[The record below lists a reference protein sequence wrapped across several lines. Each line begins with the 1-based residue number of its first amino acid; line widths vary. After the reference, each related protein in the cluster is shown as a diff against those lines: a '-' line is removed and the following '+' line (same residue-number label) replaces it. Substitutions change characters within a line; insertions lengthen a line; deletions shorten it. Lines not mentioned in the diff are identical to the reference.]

1 MAAKEKFKGRICGI
15 SLLASIVLLLATWNA
30 DAAQTGPVGESDAV
44 VPHEHDHSDGWIS
57 WEEAIE
63 AGKIEIIYASAIVR
77 QNVKVY
83 FTQDMDG
90 LARLDVDAAVTDFQ
104 LCLNGYNYSIS
115 SDGSYFIKKGTG
127 EVANIGVYNCK
138 TTGKISK
145 SEDTTGSAYLFDFD
159 NGSAFTMSGVRVEA
173 VTNRSGELISSEGG
187 DVNITNCSLVSSPIG
202 SNGTKTATIVYVTK
216 NTDTENLN
224 KVTITNSYLFNYSS
238 TIYCSGELEIKGS
251 SIGTVDS
258 YANAL
263 SAANIVKVE
272 DSKIGGTVRVTGAK
286 TVFDNVTITNAS
298 PYAYEVVNAQP
309 TVDNA
314 EYSFKDCVITGANGS
329 NQAGIRGCSHNYSN
343 TKFNLDNVV
352 IENCK
357 YDFYSIISGKTFG
370 LDITNIPDGENYILG
385 SNYDTDDSGP
395 IFTCSENFVDRLI
408 LANEPGYGLK
418 AEEDGDGYNVSY
430 IALRV
435 IKQPTSDNP
444 SVEVVNSDKAHFEW
458 YPGTVMSL
466 IVAAADVEGQS
477 IMGSS
482 STTIKSVYNA
492 DTGYWSPGAYSADES
507 DDFYYPKFKVLA
519 GDEVIL
525 LFDKSLSQ
533 KSMYFGDFYQ
543 SISGES
549 ARFVVESEMTKA
561 LNIYGDNPNVK
572 IMVIR
577 RDLGEKLEDQNTKTL
592 TGAPAGTYICKIT
605 WDDGTVCYSDA
616 VTVEDSYTIE
626 QSTVANGSFEVKGS
640 AVAGETVTV
649 VTTPDAGYSLEAI
662 IVTDANG
669 NEIAVDVLDGNGEF
683 TMPATNVTIKV
694 TFKLDIIDN
703 PDDPGN
709 SDNPGNTEEPD
720 GESGDIKVENSENND
735 FKAEIDDVEDVIG
748 NVTVTEEEQQLIDG
762 GENMTIILELNNIG
776 VNADSKEKEEILKE
790 IDDMKLG
797 TFVNIELIKKIGNY
811 TSNIIKTKGNINISF
826 TLPEALKNTDNKI
839 VRTYYILRNHEG
851 EITLIPVKYDE
862 KTSLV
867 TFATDRFSTYAIVY
881 KDSVVNDNG
890 NTDTDN
896 NTNPDSNL
904 DTAPQTGDA
913 SVMHIYVLLA
923 CMAAVVVVCKKKI
936 VGKFM

>member
-1 MAAKEKFKGRICGI
+1 MYLGKLNKKGEKIMTAKKRLKGRIWGM
-15 SLLASIVLLLATWNA
+15 SLLASIVLLFATWNV
-30 DAAQTGPVGESDAV
+30 DATTTEPVNESNAV
-44 VPHEHDHSDGWIS
+44 VPHEHNHSDGWMS
-57 WEEAIE
+57 WEEAVE

-90 LARLDVDAAVTDFQ
+90 FARLDVDKAVTDFQ
-104 LCLNGYNYSIS
+104 LCLNGHNYSIS
-115 SDGSYFIKKGTG
+115 SDGSYFINKGSG

-145 SEDTTGSAYLFDFD
+145 TEDTTGSAYLFDFD

-173 VTNRSGELISSEGG
+173 VTNRSGELISSKGG
-187 DVNITNCSLVSSPIG
+187 DVTITNCSLVSEPIG
-202 SNGTKTATIVYVTK
+202 SNGINTATIVYVTK
-216 NTDTENLN
+216 NTDPENLN

-251 SIGTVDS
+251 SIVTDDS

-272 DSKIGGTVRVTGAK
+272 DSQIGGTVSVTGAK

-298 PYAYEVVNAQP
+298 PYSYEVVNAQP
-309 TVDNA
+309 NVDNA

-352 IENCK
+352 IDNCK
-357 YDFYSIISGKTFG
+357 YDLYSIISGKSFG

-385 SNYDTDDSGP
+385 TNYDTDDSGP
-395 IFTCSENFVDRLI
+395 IFTCSEDFVDRII
-408 LANEPGYGLK
+408 LANEPGYALK
-418 AEEDGDGYNVSY
+418 AEEYGDGYGVSY
-430 IALRV
+430 MPLGV
-435 IKQPTSDNP
+435 IKHPTSENP

-466 IVAAADVEGQS
+466 IVATEDVEGES
-477 IMGSS
+477 IKGTS
-482 STTIKSVYNA
+482 STTVKSVYDAN
-492 DTGYWSPGAYSADES
+492 TGYWSPGAYYADES
-507 DDFYYPKFKVLA
+507 YDFYYPKFTVLA
-519 GDEVIL
+519 GDEVVL
-525 LFDKSLSQ
+525 LFDKTLESTG
-533 KSMYFGDFYQ
+533 MYFGSSIYQ
-543 SISGES
+543 SISGDS
-549 ARFVVESEMTKA
+549 ARFVVSSTTTAA
-561 LNIYGDNPNVK
+561 LNIYDYNPNVK

-577 RDLGEKLEDQNTKTL
+577 RDLGEKLEGQNTKTL
-592 TGAPAGTYICKIT
+592 TGAKAGSYICKIT
-605 WDDGTVCYSDA
+605 WDDGTVCYSDP

-626 QSTVANGSFEVKGS
+626 QSTTTNGSYEVKGN
-640 AVAGETVTV
+640 AVEGETVTV

-662 IVTDANG
+662 LVTDANG
-669 NEIAVDVLDGNGEF
+669 NVIAVDVLDGNGEF
-683 TMPATNVTIKV
+683 TMPASKVTIKV

-709 SDNPGNTEEPD
+709 TDNPD
-720 GESGDIKVENSENND
+720 VESGDIKVENSEDND
-735 FKAEIDDVEDVIG
+735 FEAKVDDVEELIT
-748 NVTVTEEEQQLIDG
+748 NVTVTEQEQQLIDG
-762 GENMTIILELNNIG
+762 GENMSIILELNDKG
-776 VNADSKEKEEILKE
+776 VNADSDEKEEILEE

-797 TFVNIELIKKIGNY
+797 TFINIELIKKIGNY
-811 TSNIIKTKGNINISF
+811 TSNITKTKGDINISF

-839 VRTYYILRNHEG
+839 TRTYYILRNHEG

-881 KDSVVNDNG
+881 KDSVVNDN
-890 NTDTDN
+890 
-896 NTNPDSNL
+896 TNPVI
-904 DTAPQTGDA
+904 PPKTGDA
-913 SVMHIYVLLA
+913 SAVYVYALLA
-923 CMAAVVVVCKKKI
+923 CMATAAVVCKKKM